1 MIELLILYV
10 LLKKDLTMYAVQKH
24 IEDNFAPYTKPSF
37 GALKP
42 ALRRLETKECISS
55 RKMMSDGG
63 KLSVFYSLTKKGKEE
78 LKRLLLEDLSDN
90 PLQFLSNARVKLSC
104 ADVLD
109 ADEKKRLFFS
119 IKSLAMQFKCDAQNI
134 LGDEYNHMNFYQK
147 IILDNAVCEF
157 SNFITIV
164 EGLEKDNAGKS

>member
-10 LLKKDLTMYAVQKH
+10 LLKRDLTMYAVQKH

-42 ALRRLETKECISS
+42 ALNRLEAKECISS

-63 KLSVFYSLTKKGKEE
+63 KLSVFYSLAKNGKEE

-104 ADVLD
+104 ADILNT
-109 ADEKKRLFFS
+109 DEKKRMFFS

-134 LGDEYNHMNFYQK
+134 LGDEYNHTNFYQK

>member
-10 LLKKDLTMYAVQKH
+10 LLKRDLTMYAVQKH

-109 ADEKKRLFFS
+109 AEEKKRLFFS
-119 IKSLAMQFKCDAQNI
+119 IKSLAMQFKCDALNI
-134 LGDEYNHMNFYQK
+134 LGDEYNHTNFYQK

>member
-63 KLSVFYSLTKKGKEE
+63 KLSVFYSLTKNT
-78 LKRLLLEDLSDN
+78 L
-90 PLQFLSNARVKLSC
+90 
-104 ADVLD
+104 
-109 ADEKKRLFFS
+109 
-119 IKSLAMQFKCDAQNI
+119 NI
-134 LGDEYNHMNFYQK
+134 
-147 IILDNAVCEF
+147 
-157 SNFITIV
+157 
-164 EGLEKDNAGKS
+164 